1 MLKRIL
7 ILLLCLSFK
16 TFLGAQ
22 GSFEPSTHIGV
33 HGGVNLSVMSFK
45 PAIKQGFISSREFG
59 IVFRH
64 VSEPNIGLQFEV
76 NVAGKGWKEIIDSVG
91 TYTRRLETVDV
102 PLMAAFIAGSRRL
115 RFAFT
120 IGPYVSYLRLEKE
133 TIKIPDVDQYR
144 PHYLKPL
151 VRNWEFGFTGG
162 AAVEVHTKIGGFAV
176 RASYRH
182 ALTNLFPLDID
193 EFYFSGS
200 RQQVIHIGA
209 MYFVTF

>member
-16 TFLGAQ
+16 PFLIAQ
-22 GSFEPSTHIGV
+22 ESFEPSTHIGV
-33 HGGVNLSVMSFK
+33 HGGVNLSRGGLK
-45 PAIKQGFISSREFG
+45 PKIKQGFISSRAFG

-76 NVAGKGWKEIIDSVG
+76 NLAGKGWKEIIDSIG

-102 PLMAAFIAGSRRL
+102 PVMAVFIAGSRRL

-120 IGPYVSYLRLEKE
+120 IGPYISYLRHEKE
-133 TIKIPDVDQYR
+133 TIKIRDAAQYR

-151 VRNWEFGFTGG
+151 VNNWEFGFTGG
-162 AAVEVHTKIGGFAV
+162 AAIEFHTKIGGFAL
-176 RASYRH
+176 RAAYSH
-182 ALTNLFPLDID
+182 ALTNLFPLMLMNTISADH
-193 EFYFSGS
+193 ET
-200 RQQVIHIGA
+200 R
-209 MYFVTF
+209 